1 MAAIK
6 KFFQKKKMDA
16 KFKMAGEG
24 HKLTEDTRSVPS
36 TSLRPQSV
44 QRSRAGPSQEAAR
57 AAEAALLRTT
67 KAQNKPGTVYIVKT
81 FEIEMKVMNSMYT
94 CITYACITY
103 HYMNTCIHFFC
114 ISSFVP

>member
-24 HKLTEDTRSVPS
+24 HKLTEDTRSAPS

-67 KAQNKPGTVYIVKT
+67 KVQNKPGIY
-81 FEIEMKVMNSMYT
+81 S
-94 CITYACITY
+94 
-103 HYMNTCIHFFC
+103 
-114 ISSFVP
+114 